1 MHHILELNDEKI
13 KIPFCEKGYVYATSI
28 CQKVNKLMSDYL
40 RLKDTKNIIE
50 LISKEFTIPIT
61 KVIIIRKG
69 NFSNKIHQGTWIHR
83 ELVLHFAIW
92 CSPYFTLQVNKWMEE
107 WFSFKKENETLFY
120 NTLYNIKPYTSN
132 DEYKEKTI
140 QIRLQ
145 KELGGQIEVETENGF
160 IDLLTDNEIIEVK
173 LGKLWKHAVGQ
184 ILMYSI
190 DFPNYQKRIHLFD
203 IQNDDKITNSCKI
216 YNIVVTYE

>member
-1 MHHILELNDEKI
+1 MHHILELNDERI
-13 KIPFCEKGYVYATSI
+13 KILFCEKGYVYATSI
-28 CQKVNKLMSDYL
+28 CQKVNKSMDHYL
-40 RLKDTKNIIE
+40 RSKDTRNMIE
-50 LISKEFTIPIT
+50 LISKEFTIPIE

-69 NFSNKIHQGTWIHR
+69 NSSKIYQGTWIHR

-120 NTLYNIKPYTSN
+120 DKLYNIKPYIFN
-132 DEYKEKTI
+132 DEYKEKII
-140 QIRLQ
+140 QLRLQ
-145 KELGGQIEVETENGF
+145 KELGGHIEVETENGF

-184 ILMYSI
+184 ILMYSF
-190 DFPNYQKRIHLFD
+190 DFPSHQKRIHLFD
-203 IQNDDKITNSCKI
+203 MDKDIKI
-216 YNIVVTYE
+216 EQKCGLYSIVVTYE